1 MEKKKSKVG
10 LICMIIIPCVILI
23 GFEIMKIVN
32 EFNKDKKQKAKDKDE
47 EIEELRRRIQQLE
60 GGESNE

>member
-1 MEKKKSKVG
+1 
-10 LICMIIIPCVILI
+10 MIIIPCVILI